1 MVRKEFGYRGIEMEE
16 LQKMPMD
23 KFIALLPARQRRTM
37 KKGLPPEKRKLVVRL
52 RKAKEALNNGET
64 LIVRT
69 HCRDMVVLPEMVGL
83 TVGIYNGKEFA
94 MVEIKP
100 EMIGHFFGEF
110 ALTRRRVK
118 HSAPGIGAT
127 RSSMYVP
134 LK

>member
-1 MVRKEFGYRGIEMEE
+1 MARKEFSYRGLSIEE

-23 KFIALLPARQRRTM
+23 KFISMLPSRQRRTL

-52 RKAKEALNNGET
+52 RKAKKALQDGEKV
-64 LIVRT
+64 IVRT
-69 HCRDMVVLPEMVGL
+69 HRRDMVILPEMVGL
-83 TVGIYNGKEFA
+83 SIGIHSGKDFTV
-94 MVEIKP
+94 VEITP
-100 EMIGHFFGEF
+100 EMVGHFLGEF

-127 RSSMYVP
+127 KSSMYVP

>member
-1 MVRKEFGYRGIEMEE
+1 MARKEFSYRGLSIEE

-23 KFIALLPARQRRTM
+23 KFISMLPSRQRRTL

-52 RKAKEALNNGET
+52 RKAKKALQDGEKVV
-64 LIVRT
+64 VRT
-69 HCRDMVVLPEMVGL
+69 HRRDMVILPEMVGL
-83 TVGIYNGKEFA
+83 TIGIHSGKDFTV
-94 MVEIKP
+94 VEISP
-100 EMIGHFFGEF
+100 EMVGHFLGEF

-127 RSSMYVP
+127 KSSMYVP

>member
-1 MVRKEFGYRGIEMEE
+1 MARKEFVYRGMGIEE

-23 KFIALLPARQRRTM
+23 KFISMLPSRQRRTL
-37 KKGLPPEKRKLVVRL
+37 KKGLPPNKRKLIVRL
-52 RKAKEALNNGET
+52 RKAKKALQKGENVT
-64 LIVRT
+64 VRT

-83 TVGIYNGKEFA
+83 TIGIYNGKEFK

-100 EMIGHFFGEF
+100 EMVGHFFGEF
-110 ALTRRRVK
+110 ALTRGRIR

-127 RSSMYVP
+127 KSSMYVP

>member
-1 MVRKEFGYRGIEMEE
+1 MAKKEFMYRGTEMEE

-23 KFIALLPARQRRTM
+23 KFISLLPSRQRKTL
-37 KKGLPPEKRKLVVRL
+37 KKGLPPEKRKLLVRL
-52 RKAKEALNNGET
+52 RKAKGALQKGEKV
-64 LIVRT
+64 IVKT

-83 TVGIYNGKEFA
+83 TVGIYNGREFNIVELA
-94 MVEIKP
+94 SEMV
-100 EMIGHFFGEF
+100 GHFLGEF

-127 RSSMYVP
+127 KSSMYVP

>member
-23 KFIALLPARQRRTM
+23 KFIALLPARQRKTM

-52 RKAKEALNNGET
+52 RKAKKALNNGET

-118 HSAPGIGAT
+118 HSAPGVGAT
-127 RSSMYVP
+127 RSSMYIP

>member
-1 MVRKEFGYRGIEMEE
+1 MARKEFVYRGMGIEE

-23 KFIALLPARQRRTM
+23 KFISMLPSRQRRTL
-37 KKGLPPEKRKLVVRL
+37 KKGLPPNKRKLIVRL
-52 RKAKEALNNGET
+52 RKAKKALQKGENVT
-64 LIVRT
+64 VKT

-83 TVGIYNGKEFA
+83 TIGIYNGKEFK

-100 EMIGHFFGEF
+100 EMVGHFFGEF
-110 ALTRRRVK
+110 ALTRGRIR

-127 RSSMYVP
+127 KSSMYVP

>member
-1 MVRKEFGYRGIEMEE
+1 MARKEFFYRGMSIEE

-23 KFIALLPARQRRTM
+23 KFISMLPSRQRRTL

-52 RKAKEALNNGET
+52 RKAKKALQDGEKV
-64 LIVRT
+64 IVRT
-69 HCRDMVVLPEMVGL
+69 HRRDMVILPEMVGL
-83 TVGIYNGKEFA
+83 TIGIHSGKDFTV
-94 MVEIKP
+94 VEISP
-100 EMIGHFFGEF
+100 EMVGHFLGEF

-127 RSSMYVP
+127 KSSMYVP